1 MIKVDTYKIMDNEI
15 YNKIT
20 IVSIDK
26 MIYHTVYEILYSFL
40 KRPDEKRIFS
50 FLEEFLDGNK
60 LEEFNS

>member
-1 MIKVDTYKIMDNEI
+1 MDNEI

>member
-1 MIKVDTYKIMDNEI
+1 MIKVGTYKIMDNEI

-26 MIYHTVYEILYSFL
+26 IIYHTVYEILYSFS